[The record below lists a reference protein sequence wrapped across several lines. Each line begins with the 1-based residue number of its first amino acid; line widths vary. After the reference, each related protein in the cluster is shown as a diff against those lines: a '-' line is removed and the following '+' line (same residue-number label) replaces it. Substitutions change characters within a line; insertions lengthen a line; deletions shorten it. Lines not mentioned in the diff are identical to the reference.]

1 MSGGWCTIES
11 DPGVFTELIS
21 EFGVKGCQVEELY
34 ALDEECLKSL
44 GTVHGLIFLF
54 KWRKEDDPRPIAE
67 NYEDHLFFAQ
77 QMISNAC
84 ATQAILGILLNRPS
98 IELGEEL
105 DAFKAF
111 TKEFPAELKGL
122 AISNSDVLRTAH
134 NSFSRPEPFL
144 TEGRTATEEDDVF
157 HFISYLPVNG
167 KLYELDGLKPG
178 PVCLGEASE
187 ENWLERVRPLIQQ
200 RIETYSTREV
210 RFNLMA
216 VIEDRR
222 MALQAELA
230 AAEKEKNMTV
240 GKVQCRSAK
249 LPPPSELQALARKH
263 PPPPAVGE
271 VAVDERTN
279 EELLIALAHAMR
291 RVGEIQG
298 RIEMEG
304 QKVAQWKVE
313 NRRRK
318 HNYVPFIVNYLK
330 IMSERGELLPALEAA
345 KAKKSRS

>member
-157 HFISYLPVNG
+157 HFISCAERFCDPPLSCRQQATPRPHPPLRVRTRYLPVNG

-210 RFNLMA
+210 N
-216 VIEDRR
+216 
-222 MALQAELA
+222 
-230 AAEKEKNMTV
+230 
-240 GKVQCRSAK
+240 RSAFSAS
-249 LPPPSELQALARKH
+249 PAR
-263 PPPPAVGE
+263 PPPPQRCGGPIPEARARRMLCV
-271 VAVDERTN
+271 
-279 EELLIALAHAMR
+279 LAPPPC
-291 RVGEIQG
+291 G
-298 RIEMEG
+298 RC
-304 QKVAQWKVE
+304 A
-313 NRRRK
+313 
-318 HNYVPFIVNYLK
+318 
-330 IMSERGELLPALEAA
+330 ST
-345 KAKKSRS
+345 